1 MSPASLSEVR
11 KSPLLAPYLRPA
23 LYVPELKSRK
33 KAAAI
38 EEMVAV
44 LSAEKL
50 TGHPEGVLE
59 AVRMREELGSTGL
72 GKGIALPHARST
84 LVTQRAVVVAR
95 SAKGIDF
102 DAVDGRPAHLFFLV
116 VAPPLERDPVYL
128 KLMAEIVRA
137 VRLAKT
143 RQRLLDASDFKA
155 VRRIL
160 IGAIDE

>member
-1 MSPASLSEVR
+1 MSPAALSEVR
-11 KSPLLAPYLRPA
+11 KTPLLAPYLRPA
-23 LYVPELKSRK
+23 LYVSELKSRT
-33 KAAAI
+33 KAASI
-38 EEMVAV
+38 EELVAV
-44 LSAEKL
+44 LAADKL
-50 TGHPEGVLE
+50 TRHPEGVLE
-59 AVRMREELGSTGL
+59 AVSRREDLGSTGL

-102 DAVDGRPAHLFFLV
+102 DAMDGQPAHLFFLV

-143 RQRLLDASDFKA
+143 RQRLLDAPDFKA

>member
-1 MSPASLSEVR
+1 MSPAALSEVR
-11 KSPLLAPYLRPA
+11 KSPLLAPYLKPA
-23 LYVPELKSRK
+23 LYLSELKSRK

-38 EEMVAV
+38 EELVAP
-44 LSAEKL
+44 LTADKL
-50 TGHPEGVLE
+50 TRHPEGVLE

-84 LVTQRAVVVAR
+84 LVTQRAVVVGR
-95 SAKGIDF
+95 SAGGIDF
-102 DAVDGRPAHLFFLV
+102 DAADGQPAHLLFLV

-143 RQRLLDASDFKA
+143 RQRLLDAPDFKA
-155 VRRIL
+155 FRRIL